1 MYVYICMTCMYVYI
15 PSFQSPH
22 GPSAVA
28 SASLKSHGFLAV
40 TAQKGKA
47 LSELKSHL
55 GDPVGRVFSDCTEPG
70 DSGSGPYMRSKN
82 HHKCDTFC
90 CAFLP
95 PWPVTHVVEQ
105 LTVKRQQSVGA
116 VASLGM

>member
-1 MYVYICMTCMYVYI
+1 MYTCVGKHMYVYICMTRMYVYI

-55 GDPVGRVFSDCTEPG
+55 GDRLAELS
-70 DSGSGPYMRSKN
+70 
-82 HHKCDTFC
+82 
-90 CAFLP
+90 
-95 PWPVTHVVEQ
+95 
-105 LTVKRQQSVGA
+105 LTVQ
-116 VASLGM
+116 SLGIRVLAPA